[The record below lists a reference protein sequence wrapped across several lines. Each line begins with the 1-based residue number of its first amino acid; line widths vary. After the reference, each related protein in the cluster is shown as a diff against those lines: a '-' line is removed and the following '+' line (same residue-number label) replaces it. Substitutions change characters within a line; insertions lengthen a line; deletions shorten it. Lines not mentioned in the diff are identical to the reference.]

1 MHRVPV
7 QARFAPS
14 SRRLRPPRS
23 SSPEA
28 VHGVKPPRS
37 TPRRCRVDCDQTSS
51 EGSCQRSSGGTPELS
66 PLTLIPSVL
75 PSGVGRHVVC
85 APRSLSEHRRRAG
98 PHCSSAWDPRGN
110 HQDPL
115 YFLSPRGVS
124 GKGAGNCFSG
134 SSATGDAVQIAAPS
148 FFFRGT
154 PSAANSAPKLSSLRD
169 RTPQNEP
176 RDPCAYSAGQW
187 SGLGVHCLSGW
198 TGVGIAGR
206 SLTERLPLPSAS
218 GHAPRVSMQMML
230 V

>member
-66 PLTLIPSVL
+66 PLTLIPSGL

-134 SSATGDAVQIAAPS
+134 SSATGDAIQIAAAI
-148 FFFRGT
+148 FFFSAALRRPPIRPRNSLHSGTGPLKMSLGT
-154 PSAANSAPKLSSLRD
+154 PAHIQPGNGAVWGSTAFQAGPEWESLAGASR
-169 RTPQNEP
+169 RGFLCHRRQATP
-176 RDPCAYSAGQW
+176 
-187 SGLGVHCLSGW
+187 
-198 TGVGIAGR
+198 
-206 SLTERLPLPSAS
+206 PSAS
-218 GHAPRVSMQMML
+218 A
-230 V
+230 